1 MGKCYLKPI
10 EQTQYVFVNG
20 LSKLKAKACSPLLVG
35 INGFSDANAVNCHK
49 NKRST
54 SLYNLTKFNATF

>member
-35 INGFSDANAVNCHK
+35 INGFSDANAVNCHE
-49 NKRST
+49 NK
-54 SLYNLTKFNATF
+54 